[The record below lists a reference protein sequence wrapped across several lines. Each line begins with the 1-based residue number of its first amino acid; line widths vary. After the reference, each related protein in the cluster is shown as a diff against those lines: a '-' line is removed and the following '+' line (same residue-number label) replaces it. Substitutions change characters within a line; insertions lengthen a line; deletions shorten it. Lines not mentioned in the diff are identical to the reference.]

1 MHYLKHLV
9 QHLEREILNKIPQG
23 LFYYFFTTIY
33 YYFFSGFGSTVRHFP
48 YRFLK
53 NSKKKKKKIPVI
65 KTQVQLRLVMKLSNY
80 EFNIVS

>member
-53 NSKKKKKKIPVI
+53 NSKKKKKKNSSYKNTSSVETGNEIV
-65 KTQVQLRLVMKLSNY
+65 KL
-80 EFNIVS
+80 

>member
-53 NSKKKKKKIPVI
+53 NSKKKKN
-65 KTQVQLRLVMKLSNY
+65 SNY
-80 EFNIVS
+80 KNTSSVETGNEIVKLWI